1 MAPTVMAAGFGNGA
15 FVMDFFLAHRAVRI
29 TLPTYFIESTA
40 PYNVDDS
47 VAASTTLPPGLADLD
62 KYLKKVDPQEA
73 IEGIAS
79 ALLKGTD
86 PNLVVMVHGF
96 NNPQPTVLG
105 MYIAAALA
113 IERDPEIRTR
123 EGLVCV
129 GFRWPSEKM
138 GMPWR
143 GTWDALPTLPTWILY
158 GGFGVFL
165 ATLPFFSWPQKIKQY
180 LPELA
185 ASSFGVHALALG
197 GWVVAGLILMTVTLR
212 TIVYFRDHYRASN
225 YGEPDLIHVIRVID
239 AEIRNQYEKSGKD
252 GSPPRVQLSFIGHSM
267 GGFVVTNAIRALSN
281 VFNSGAN
288 RLNDYGTGFSPES
301 RPVEPKHEIG
311 HVFDLKRFVLASPDI
326 PAETLLSSR
335 GNFLA
340 SALSRFD
347 EAYLFSS
354 EGDEVLRQIST
365 LANYFV
371 FPTKSRDHG
380 FRLGNVEILSRNFGM
395 IDVNGEDFLR
405 VLRIGNRTLQELY
418 DGLQKAISSRHAGDH
433 EILEQAPLPKRF
445 TYFDCTDYRDYDVPL
460 DPENP
465 DVVRKERP
473 LLTFAKWRKRYDAE
487 AKLHWYS
494 HLYLL
499 IAYFANPKKRNVH
512 GGYFEG
518 LLSQELIYRLACLGY
533 DGTVRAYGSEALM
546 GKACEDKQ
554 IRMLVSPMLWDSRK
568 TGPVAPPDPVKEKM
582 RPAAQAAPQAQ
593 RRTAAPD
600 VVPDLVGKPII
611 EVRETIKKMR
621 GNLVGQG
628 TSAAPG
634 AEPHLC
640 LLEITRE
647 AQGQNAGTVL
657 SQTPAPNKP
666 LAPRTTIEVV
676 VAK

>member
-1 MAPTVMAAGFGNGA
+1 
-15 FVMDFFLAHRAVRI
+15 MDFFRAHQAIEI

-47 VAASTTLPPGLADLD
+47 IAASATLPPGFADFD
-62 KYLKKVDPQEA
+62 KYLKEVDPQEA
-73 IEGIAS
+73 IEGIAT

-96 NNPQPTVLG
+96 NNPQPAVLG
-105 MYIAAALA
+105 MYISAALA

-129 GFRWPSEKM
+129 GYRWPSEKM

-143 GTWDALPTLPTWILY
+143 GTWNALPTLPTWTLY
-158 GGFGVFL
+158 FGIGAFL
-165 ATLPFFSWPQKIKQY
+165 VSLPFFSWPLK
-180 LPELA
+180 LA
-185 ASSFGVHALALG
+185 ASFGLHAWALG
-197 GWVVAGLILMTVTLR
+197 GWVLAGLILMAVALR

-225 YGEPDLIHVIRVID
+225 FGEPDLIHVIRVID
-239 AEIRNQYEKSGKD
+239 AEIRNQHEKSGKD

-281 VFNSGAN
+281 VFGSGASK
-288 RLNDYGTGFSPES
+288 LNVYGAGSLGA
-301 RPVEPKHEIG
+301 RPPEPKHEIG
-311 HVFDLKRFVLASPDI
+311 NVFDLKRFVLASPDI

-347 EAYLFSS
+347 EAYLFSN

-418 DGLQKAISSRHAGDH
+418 DGLEKAMSSRHVTGG
-433 EILEQAPLPKRF
+433 EVLEQAPLPKRF
-445 TYFDCTDYRDYDVPL
+445 TYFDCTDYRDFDAPPDL
-460 DPENP
+460 DKP
-465 DVVRKERP
+465 DVARKERA
-473 LLTFAKWRKRYDAE
+473 LLTFAKWRKQHDPT
-487 AKLHWYS
+487 AKLRWYS

-499 IAYFANPKKRNVH
+499 MVYLFNHQKPNVH

-518 LLSQELIYRLACLGY
+518 VLSQELIYRLACLGY

-546 GKACEDKQ
+546 GKACEQKQ

-568 TGPVAPPDPVKEKM
+568 TDEVAPPEPVEEKT
-582 RPAAQAAPQAQ
+582 RPAARAAPQAPP
-593 RRTAAPD
+593 RTAAPPG
-600 VVPDLVGKPII
+600 VVPDLVNKPIA
-611 EVRETIKKMR
+611 EARETIAVMR
-621 GNLVGQG
+621 RNLVGQG
-628 TSAAPG
+628 APAAPG
-634 AEPHLC
+634 TEPQLL

-647 AQGQNAGTVL
+647 AQGRSAGTVL
-657 SQTPAPNKP
+657 EQTPAAGTP
-666 LAPRTTIEVV
+666 LARRTTIEVV